1 MATPPAPPAPGGIT
15 FEQALAE
22 LESLVA
28 RMEDGQL
35 PLEESLAAYQRGAEL
50 IRPHRRPRRRHAAR
64 LYSRR
69 EVSAPDFQAWARDVA
84 GRMEAALAELLP
96 AVRIAPTRLHD
107 AMRYATLGGGKRV
120 RAMLVF
126 AAGELAGAE
135 PRRLEIAA
143 AAVEMIH
150 AYSLIHDD
158 LPCMDDDVLRRG
170 KPTCHVEFDEATAL
184 LAGDALQSLAFQL
197 LAEQRL
203 AEDPVRQLEMLRL
216 FASAC
221 GSRGMAGGQAID
233 LESVGRSLS
242 LPELEYMHI
251 LKTGALIRASVL
263 LGAHCGNGLA
273 QSDLDAL
280 DRYGKCVG
288 LAFQVV
294 DDILDEAGDSATLG
308 KTAGKDKADGKPT
321 YTSLMG
327 LAPAREFAGELLAD
341 AQGALAPFGERARRL
356 RELAGFIVQRQS

>member
-1 MATPPAPPAPGGIT
+1 M
-15 FEQALAE
+15 
-22 LESLVA
+22 S
-28 RMEDGQL
+28 
-35 PLEESLAAYQRGAEL
+35 
-50 IRPHRRPRRRHAAR
+50 
-64 LYSRR
+64 
-69 EVSAPDFQAWARDVA
+69 DFQTWSRDVA
-84 GRMEAALAELLP
+84 GRIEAALGELLP
-96 AVRIAPTRLHD
+96 QSRIAPARLHD
-107 AMRYATLGGGKRV
+107 AMRYSTLGGGKRV

-126 AAGELAGAE
+126 GGGELTHADTK
-135 PRRLEIAA
+135 RLDVAA

-197 LAEQRL
+197 LSEYKL
-203 AEDPVRQLEMLRL
+203 AENPQTQLKMMQL
-216 FASAC
+216 FAAAC

-233 LESVGRSLS
+233 LDAVGKSIS

-263 LGAHCGNGLA
+263 LGANCGKE
-273 QSDLDAL
+273 LDPGQLEHL
-280 DRYGKCVG
+280 DRYAKCVG

-294 DDILDEAGDSATLG
+294 DDILDEEGDAATLG
-308 KTAGKDKADGKPT
+308 KTAGKDKASGKPT

-327 LAPAREFAGELLAD
+327 LGPAKRFALELLTD
-341 AQGALAPFGERARRL
+341 AEGAISSFGEGAQRL
-356 RELAGFIVQRQS
+356 REIANFIVHRQR